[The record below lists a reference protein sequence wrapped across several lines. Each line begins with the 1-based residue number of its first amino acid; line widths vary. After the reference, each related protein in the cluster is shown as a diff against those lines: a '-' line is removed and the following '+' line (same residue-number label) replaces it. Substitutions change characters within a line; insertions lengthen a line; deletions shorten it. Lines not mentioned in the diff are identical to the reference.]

1 MLKHLYIKNYAL
13 IEQLDIDFE
22 TGFSVITGET
32 GAGKSIILGAIGL
45 LLGQRADSKAVKT
58 GCQKCTIEAQFDISR
73 YSLNEWFDENELDI
87 EEGECII
94 RRELTATGKSRGFIN
109 DTPVTVQQMKEL
121 GEMLV
126 DIHSQHQNL
135 LLQKTDFQLSI
146 LDIIADNEQLRSDY
160 HNTFTEYKKNV
171 KELEELKQM
180 LTDSREKEDLM
191 RFQLE
196 ELTAANLTDGEQEEL
211 EQEQEAAT
219 HTEDIKMALYEADNM
234 LNGEGATL
242 DLLRQANSKLSSVTS
257 LYAKIEPLSER
268 MESALI
274 ELKDIANEVAR
285 EAENIDFNPERMAMV
300 EERLD
305 MIYTLQRKHH
315 KNTITELLQ
324 EQEHLSEIIS
334 GIDNSDEA
342 IKDKEQLCQKLLD
355 AASKLA
361 EKLSQTRKKAS
372 AKIEKD
378 ICKRLE
384 ALGMPNV
391 DFQIK
396 IDQGDLTST
405 GKDVVSFM
413 FSANKGMALRP
424 VAQVAS
430 GGEIARLMLSLKALI
445 SATVKL
451 PTIIFDEI
459 DTGVSGKIA
468 EKMAEIMKEMGN
480 SGRQVISITHLP
492 QIAALG
498 TYHYKVEKHD
508 TKEITTTIMRQ
519 LSNEERID
527 EIAQMLSG
535 SDITDAAKTNAKEL
549 LKRSK

>member
-13 IEQLDIDFE
+13 IEQLDIDFSS
-22 TGFSVITGET
+22 GFSVITGET

-58 GCQKCTIEAQFDISR
+58 GCQKCTIEAQFDISQ
-73 YSLNEWFDENELDI
+73 YNLNEWFNENELDI

-146 LDIIADNEQLRSDY
+146 LDIIADNEKLRSEY
-160 HNTFTEYKKNV
+160 QSTYSEYKKNV
-171 KELEELKQM
+171 RELEELKQM
-180 LTDSREKEDLM
+180 LSDSREKEDLM

-196 ELTAANLTDGEQEEL
+196 ELTVANLTDGEQEEL

-219 HTEDIKMALYEADNM
+219 HTEDIKTALYEADNM
-234 LNGEGATL
+234 LNGEGAAI
-242 DLLRQANSKLSSVTS
+242 DILRQTNNKLSSVTS
-257 LYAKIEPLSER
+257 IYAKLSPLSER
-268 MESALI
+268 MESILI
-274 ELKDIANEVAR
+274 ELKDIASEVSR
-285 EAENIDFNPERMAMV
+285 EAEDIDFNPERMAIV

-305 MIYTLQRKHH
+305 LIYTLQRKHH
-315 KNTITELLQ
+315 KNTIAELLQ
-324 EQEHLSEIIS
+324 EQERLSEIIS

-342 IKDKEQLCQKLLD
+342 IKDKELLCQKLLD

-361 EKLSQTRKKAS
+361 DKLSHTRSKAS
-372 AKIEKD
+372 TKIEKD

-384 ALGMPNV
+384 TLGMPNV
-391 DFQIK
+391 DFQIHTE
-396 IDQGDLTST
+396 QGDLTST
-405 GKDVVSFM
+405 GRDIVSFM

-508 TKEITTTIMRQ
+508 TKDITTTVMRQ
-519 LSNEERID
+519 LSNGERID

>member
-171 KELEELKQM
+171 RELEELKQM

-219 HTEDIKMALYEADNM
+219 HTEDIKTALYEADNM

-315 KNTITELLQ
+315 KNTIAELLQ

-372 AKIEKD
+372 TKIEKD

-396 IDQGDLTST
+396 IEQGDLTST

>member
-13 IEQLDIDFE
+13 IEQLDIDFSS
-22 TGFSVITGET
+22 GFSVITGET

-58 GCQKCTIEAQFDISR
+58 GCQKCTIEAQFDISQ
-73 YSLNEWFDENELDI
+73 YNLNEWFNENELDI

-146 LDIIADNEQLRSDY
+146 LDIIADNEKLRSEY
-160 HNTFTEYKKNV
+160 QSTYSEYKKNV
-171 KELEELKQM
+171 RELEELKQM
-180 LTDSREKEDLM
+180 LSDSREKEDLM

-196 ELTAANLTDGEQEEL
+196 ELTVANLTDGEQEEL

-219 HTEDIKMALYEADNM
+219 HTEDIKTALYEADNM
-234 LNGEGATL
+234 LNGEGAAI
-242 DLLRQANSKLSSVTS
+242 DILRQTNNKLSSVTS
-257 LYAKIEPLSER
+257 IYAKLSPLSER
-268 MESALI
+268 MESTLI
-274 ELKDIANEVAR
+274 ELKDIASEVSR
-285 EAENIDFNPERMAMV
+285 EAEDIDFNPERMAIV

-305 MIYTLQRKHH
+305 LIYTLQRKHH
-315 KNTITELLQ
+315 KNTIAELLQ
-324 EQEHLSEIIS
+324 EQERLSEIIS

-342 IKDKEQLCQKLLD
+342 IKDKELLCQKLLD

-361 EKLSQTRKKAS
+361 DKLSHTRSKAS
-372 AKIEKD
+372 TKIEKD

-384 ALGMPNV
+384 TLGMPNV
-391 DFQIK
+391 DFQIHTE
-396 IDQGDLTST
+396 QGDLTST
-405 GKDVVSFM
+405 GRDIVSFM

-508 TKEITTTIMRQ
+508 TKDITTTVMRQ
-519 LSNEERID
+519 LSDGERID

>member
-160 HNTFTEYKKNV
+160 HNTFAEYKKNV
-171 KELEELKQM
+171 RELEELKQM

-219 HTEDIKMALYEADNM
+219 HTEDIKTALYEADNM

-315 KNTITELLQ
+315 KNTIAELLQ

>member
-171 KELEELKQM
+171 RELEELKQM

-219 HTEDIKMALYEADNM
+219 HTEDIKTALYEADNM

-257 LYAKIEPLSER
+257 LYAKIDPLSER

-274 ELKDIANEVAR
+274 ELKDIASEVAR
-285 EAENIDFNPERMAMV
+285 EAENIDFNPERMAVV

-315 KNTITELLQ
+315 KNTIAELLQ

-396 IDQGDLTST
+396 IEQGDLTST

>member
-219 HTEDIKMALYEADNM
+219 HTEDIKTALYEADNM

-274 ELKDIANEVAR
+274 ELKDIASEVAR

-315 KNTITELLQ
+315 KNTIAELLQ
-324 EQEHLSEIIS
+324 EQERLSEIIS

>member
-171 KELEELKQM
+171 RELEELKQM

-315 KNTITELLQ
+315 KNTIAELLQ
-324 EQEHLSEIIS
+324 EQERLSEIIS

-355 AASKLA
+355 AACKLA

>member
-171 KELEELKQM
+171 RELEELKQM

-191 RFQLE
+191 RYQLE

-219 HTEDIKMALYEADNM
+219 HTEEIKTALYEADNM

-285 EAENIDFNPERMAMV
+285 EAENIDFNPERMAVV

-315 KNTITELLQ
+315 KNTIAELLQ

-405 GKDVVSFM
+405 GMDVVSFM

-508 TKEITTTIMRQ
+508 TKEITTTIMRP
-519 LSNEERID
+519 LSNEDRID

>member
-1 MLKHLYIKNYAL
+1 VLKHLYIKNYAL

-219 HTEDIKMALYEADNM
+219 HTEEIKTALYEADNM

-274 ELKDIANEVAR
+274 ELKDIASEVAR

-315 KNTITELLQ
+315 KNTIAELLQ

-355 AASKLA
+355 AACKLA

-372 AKIEKD
+372 TKIEKD

-396 IDQGDLTST
+396 IEQGDLTST

>member
-146 LDIIADNEQLRSDY
+146 LDIIADNEQLRSNY
-160 HNTFTEYKKNV
+160 HNTFAEYKKNV

-315 KNTITELLQ
+315 KNTIAELLQ

-396 IDQGDLTST
+396 IDQGDLTPT

>member
-73 YSLNEWFDENELDI
+73 YSLNEWFDENGLDI

-171 KELEELKQM
+171 RELEELKQM

-219 HTEDIKMALYEADNM
+219 HTEEIKTALYEADNM

-285 EAENIDFNPERMAMV
+285 EAENIDFNPERMAVV

-315 KNTITELLQ
+315 KNTIAELLQ

-519 LSNEERID
+519 LNDDERID

>member
-160 HNTFTEYKKNV
+160 QNTFTEYKKNV

-219 HTEDIKMALYEADNM
+219 HTEDIKTALYEADNM

-274 ELKDIANEVAR
+274 ELKDIASEVAR

-315 KNTITELLQ
+315 KNTIAELLQ
-324 EQEHLSEIIS
+324 EQERLSEIIS

-519 LSNEERID
+519 LNDDERID

>member
-13 IEQLDIDFE
+13 IEQLDIDFSS
-22 TGFSVITGET
+22 GFSVITGET

-58 GCQKCTIEAQFDISR
+58 GCQKCTIEAQFDISQ
-73 YSLNEWFDENELDI
+73 YNLNEWFNENELDI

-146 LDIIADNEQLRSDY
+146 LDIIADNEKLRSEY
-160 HNTFTEYKKNV
+160 QSTYSEYKKNV
-171 KELEELKQM
+171 RELEELKQM
-180 LTDSREKEDLM
+180 LSDSREKEDLM

-196 ELTAANLTDGEQEEL
+196 ELTVANLTDGEQEEL

-219 HTEDIKMALYEADNM
+219 HTEDIKTALYEADNM
-234 LNGEGATL
+234 LNGEGAAI
-242 DLLRQANSKLSSVTS
+242 DILRQTNNKLSSVTS
-257 LYAKIEPLSER
+257 IYAKLSPLSER
-268 MESALI
+268 MESTLI
-274 ELKDIANEVAR
+274 ELKDIASEVSR
-285 EAENIDFNPERMAMV
+285 EAEDIDFNPERMAIV

-305 MIYTLQRKHH
+305 LIYTLQRKHH
-315 KNTITELLQ
+315 KNTIAELLQ
-324 EQEHLSEIIS
+324 EQERLSEIIS

-342 IKDKEQLCQKLLD
+342 IKDKELLCQKLLD

-361 EKLSQTRKKAS
+361 DKLSHTRSKAS
-372 AKIEKD
+372 TKIEKD

-384 ALGMPNV
+384 TLGIPNV
-391 DFQIK
+391 DFQIHTE
-396 IDQGDLTST
+396 QGDLTST
-405 GKDVVSFM
+405 GRDIVSFM

-508 TKEITTTIMRQ
+508 TKDITTTVMRQ
-519 LSNEERID
+519 LSDGERID

>member
-160 HNTFTEYKKNV
+160 HNTFAEYKKNV
-171 KELEELKQM
+171 RELEELKQM

-219 HTEDIKMALYEADNM
+219 HTEEIKTALYEADNM

-315 KNTITELLQ
+315 KNTIAELLQ
-324 EQEHLSEIIS
+324 EQERLSEIIS

>member
-1 MLKHLYIKNYAL
+1 M
-13 IEQLDIDFE
+13 
-22 TGFSVITGET
+22 
-32 GAGKSIILGAIGL
+32 
-45 LLGQRADSKAVKT
+45 KT

-160 HNTFTEYKKNV
+160 QNTFTEYKKNV
-171 KELEELKQM
+171 RELEELKQM

-219 HTEDIKMALYEADNM
+219 HTEDIKTALYEADNM

-315 KNTITELLQ
+315 KNTIAELLQ

-396 IDQGDLTST
+396 IEQGDLTST

>member
-160 HNTFTEYKKNV
+160 HNTFAEYKKNV

-219 HTEDIKMALYEADNM
+219 HTEDIKTALYEADNM

-274 ELKDIANEVAR
+274 ELKDIASEVAR

-315 KNTITELLQ
+315 KNTIAELLQ
-324 EQEHLSEIIS
+324 EQERLSEIIS

>member
-160 HNTFTEYKKNV
+160 HNTFAEYKKNV
-171 KELEELKQM
+171 KELEGLKQM

-219 HTEDIKMALYEADNM
+219 HTEDIKTALYEADNM

-274 ELKDIANEVAR
+274 ELKDIASEVAR

-315 KNTITELLQ
+315 KNTIAELLQ
-324 EQEHLSEIIS
+324 EQERLSEIIS

>member
-160 HNTFTEYKKNV
+160 QKTFAEYKKNV
-171 KELEELKQM
+171 RELEELKQM

-219 HTEDIKMALYEADNM
+219 HTEDIKTALYEADNM

-274 ELKDIANEVAR
+274 ELKDIASEVAR

-315 KNTITELLQ
+315 KNTIAELLQ

-355 AASKLA
+355 AACKLA

-396 IDQGDLTST
+396 IEHGDLTST

>member
-13 IEQLDIDFE
+13 IEQLDIDFSSV
-22 TGFSVITGET
+22 FSVITGET

-58 GCQKCTIEAQFDISR
+58 GCQKCTIEAQFDISQ
-73 YSLNEWFDENELDI
+73 YNLNEWFNENELDI

-146 LDIIADNEQLRSDY
+146 LDIIADNEKLRSEY
-160 HNTFTEYKKNV
+160 QSTYSEYKKNV
-171 KELEELKQM
+171 RELEELKQM
-180 LTDSREKEDLM
+180 LSDSREKEDLM

-196 ELTAANLTDGEQEEL
+196 ELTVANLTDGEQEEL

-219 HTEDIKMALYEADNM
+219 HTEDIKTALYEADNM
-234 LNGEGATL
+234 LNGEGAAI
-242 DLLRQANSKLSSVTS
+242 DILRQTNNKLSSVTS
-257 LYAKIEPLSER
+257 IYAKLSPLSER
-268 MESALI
+268 MESTLI
-274 ELKDIANEVAR
+274 ELKDIASEVSR
-285 EAENIDFNPERMAMV
+285 EAEDIDFNPERMAIV

-305 MIYTLQRKHH
+305 LIYTLQRKHH
-315 KNTITELLQ
+315 KNTIAELLQ
-324 EQEHLSEIIS
+324 EQERLSEIIS

-342 IKDKEQLCQKLLD
+342 IKDKELLCQKLLD

-361 EKLSQTRKKAS
+361 DKLSHTRSKAS
-372 AKIEKD
+372 TKIEKD

-384 ALGMPNV
+384 TLGMPNV
-391 DFQIK
+391 DFQIHTE
-396 IDQGDLTST
+396 QGDLTST
-405 GKDVVSFM
+405 GRDIVSFM

-508 TKEITTTIMRQ
+508 TKDITTTVMRQ
-519 LSNEERID
+519 LSDGERID

>member
-315 KNTITELLQ
+315 KNTIAELLQ

>member
-160 HNTFTEYKKNV
+160 QNTFTEYKKNV

-196 ELTAANLTDGEQEEL
+196 ELTTANLTDGEQEEL

-219 HTEDIKMALYEADNM
+219 HTEDIKTALYEADNM

-274 ELKDIANEVAR
+274 ELKDIANDVAR
-285 EAENIDFNPERMAMV
+285 EAENIDFNPERMAVV

-315 KNTITELLQ
+315 KNTIAELLQ

-519 LSNEERID
+519 LNDDERID

>member
-171 KELEELKQM
+171 RELEELKQM

-219 HTEDIKMALYEADNM
+219 HTEDIKTALYEADNM

-274 ELKDIANEVAR
+274 ELKDIASEVAR
-285 EAENIDFNPERMAMV
+285 EAENIDFNPERMAVV

-315 KNTITELLQ
+315 KNTIAELLQ

>member
-1 MLKHLYIKNYAL
+1 
-13 IEQLDIDFE
+13 LD
-22 TGFSVITGET
+22 
-32 GAGKSIILGAIGL
+32 
-45 LLGQRADSKAVKT
+45 
-58 GCQKCTIEAQFDISR
+58 
-73 YSLNEWFDENELDI
+73 N
-87 EEGECII
+87 
-94 RRELTATGKSRGFIN
+94 AT
-109 DTPVTVQQMKEL
+109 
-121 GEMLV
+121 
-126 DIHSQHQNL
+126 
-135 LLQKTDFQLSI
+135 
-146 LDIIADNEQLRSDY
+146 
-160 HNTFTEYKKNV
+160 
-171 KELEELKQM
+171 
-180 LTDSREKEDLM
+180 
-191 RFQLE
+191 
-196 ELTAANLTDGEQEEL
+196 
-211 EQEQEAAT
+211 
-219 HTEDIKMALYEADNM
+219 
-234 LNGEGATL
+234 
-242 DLLRQANSKLSSVTS
+242 
-257 LYAKIEPLSER
+257 
-268 MESALI
+268 
-274 ELKDIANEVAR
+274 
-285 EAENIDFNPERMAMV
+285 
-300 EERLD
+300 
-305 MIYTLQRKHH
+305 
-315 KNTITELLQ
+315 
-324 EQEHLSEIIS
+324 
-334 GIDNSDEA
+334 
-342 IKDKEQLCQKLLD
+342 
-355 AASKLA
+355 KLA

-372 AKIEKD
+372 TKIEKD

-396 IDQGDLTST
+396 IEQGDLTPT
-405 GKDVVSFM
+405 GQDIVSFM

-445 SATVKL
+445 STTVKL

-519 LSNEERID
+519 LSDEERID

>member
-219 HTEDIKMALYEADNM
+219 HTEDIKTALYEADNM

-285 EAENIDFNPERMAMV
+285 EAENIDFNPERMAVV

-315 KNTITELLQ
+315 KNTIAELLQ

-355 AASKLA
+355 TASKLA

-396 IDQGDLTST
+396 IEQGDLTST
-405 GKDVVSFM
+405 GMDVVSFM

-519 LSNEERID
+519 LSEEERID

>member
-160 HNTFTEYKKNV
+160 HNTFAEYKKNV

-219 HTEDIKMALYEADNM
+219 HTEDIKTALYEADNM

-274 ELKDIANEVAR
+274 ELKDIASEVAR

-315 KNTITELLQ
+315 KNTIAELLQ

>member
-13 IEQLDIDFE
+13 IEQLDIDFSS
-22 TGFSVITGET
+22 GFSVITGET

-58 GCQKCTIEAQFDISR
+58 GCQKCTIEAQFDISQ
-73 YSLNEWFDENELDI
+73 YNLNEWFNENELDI

-146 LDIIADNEQLRSDY
+146 LDIIADNEKLRSEY
-160 HNTFTEYKKNV
+160 QSTYSEYKKNV
-171 KELEELKQM
+171 RELEELKQM
-180 LTDSREKEDLM
+180 LSDSREKEDLM

-196 ELTAANLTDGEQEEL
+196 ELTVANLTDGEQEEL

-219 HTEDIKMALYEADNM
+219 HTEDIKTALYEADNM
-234 LNGEGATL
+234 LNGEGAAI
-242 DLLRQANSKLSSVTS
+242 DILRQTNNKLSSVTS
-257 LYAKIEPLSER
+257 IYAKLSPLSER
-268 MESALI
+268 MESILI
-274 ELKDIANEVAR
+274 ELKDIASEVSR
-285 EAENIDFNPERMAMV
+285 EAEDIDFNPERMAIV

-305 MIYTLQRKHH
+305 LIYTLQRKHH
-315 KNTITELLQ
+315 KNTIAELLQ
-324 EQEHLSEIIS
+324 EQERLSEIIS

-342 IKDKEQLCQKLLD
+342 IKDKELLCQKLLD

-361 EKLSQTRKKAS
+361 DKLSHTRSKAS
-372 AKIEKD
+372 TKIEKD

-384 ALGMPNV
+384 TLGMPNV
-391 DFQIK
+391 DFQIHTE
-396 IDQGDLTST
+396 QGDLTST
-405 GKDVVSFM
+405 GRDIVSFM

-508 TKEITTTIMRQ
+508 TKDITTTVMRQ
-519 LSNEERID
+519 LSDGERID

>member
-1 MLKHLYIKNYAL
+1 
-13 IEQLDIDFE
+13 
-22 TGFSVITGET
+22 
-32 GAGKSIILGAIGL
+32 
-45 LLGQRADSKAVKT
+45 
-58 GCQKCTIEAQFDISR
+58 
-73 YSLNEWFDENELDI
+73 
-87 EEGECII
+87 
-94 RRELTATGKSRGFIN
+94 
-109 DTPVTVQQMKEL
+109 
-121 GEMLV
+121 
-126 DIHSQHQNL
+126 
-135 LLQKTDFQLSI
+135 
-146 LDIIADNEQLRSDY
+146 
-160 HNTFTEYKKNV
+160 
-171 KELEELKQM
+171 
-180 LTDSREKEDLM
+180 
-191 RFQLE
+191 
-196 ELTAANLTDGEQEEL
+196 
-211 EQEQEAAT
+211 
-219 HTEDIKMALYEADNM
+219 
-234 LNGEGATL
+234 
-242 DLLRQANSKLSSVTS
+242 
-257 LYAKIEPLSER
+257 
-268 MESALI
+268 
-274 ELKDIANEVAR
+274 
-285 EAENIDFNPERMAMV
+285 
-300 EERLD
+300 
-305 MIYTLQRKHH
+305 
-315 KNTITELLQ
+315 
-324 EQEHLSEIIS
+324 
-334 GIDNSDEA
+334 
-342 IKDKEQLCQKLLD
+342 
-355 AASKLA
+355 
-361 EKLSQTRKKAS
+361 
-372 AKIEKD
+372 
-378 ICKRLE
+378 
-384 ALGMPNV
+384 V

-396 IDQGDLTST
+396 IEHGDLTST

>member
-171 KELEELKQM
+171 RELEELKQM

-191 RFQLE
+191 RYQLE

-219 HTEDIKMALYEADNM
+219 HTEEIKTALYEADNM

-285 EAENIDFNPERMAMV
+285 EAENIDFNPERMAVV

-315 KNTITELLQ
+315 KNTIAELLQ
-324 EQEHLSEIIS
+324 EQERLSEIIS

-519 LSNEERID
+519 LNDDERID

>member
-73 YSLNEWFDENELDI
+73 YSLNEWFDENGLDI

-171 KELEELKQM
+171 RELEELKQM

-219 HTEDIKMALYEADNM
+219 HTEEIKTALYEADNM

-285 EAENIDFNPERMAMV
+285 EAENIDFNPERMAVV

-315 KNTITELLQ
+315 KNTIAELLQ

-372 AKIEKD
+372 AKIAKD
-378 ICKRLE
+378 ICKRLK

-396 IDQGDLTST
+396 IEQGDFTST

-519 LSNEERID
+519 LNDDERID

>member
-219 HTEDIKMALYEADNM
+219 HTEDIKTALYEADNM

-285 EAENIDFNPERMAMV
+285 EAENIDFNPERMAVV

-315 KNTITELLQ
+315 KNTIAELLQ

-342 IKDKEQLCQKLLD
+342 IKYKEQLCQKLLD

-396 IDQGDLTST
+396 IEQGDLTST

>member
-160 HNTFTEYKKNV
+160 HNTFAEYKKNV

-219 HTEDIKMALYEADNM
+219 HTEDIKTALYEADNM

-315 KNTITELLQ
+315 KNTIAELLQ

-396 IDQGDLTST
+396 INQGDLTST

>member
-13 IEQLDIDFE
+13 IDQLDIDFA

-73 YSLNEWFDENELDI
+73 YNLNAWFDENELDI

-121 GEMLV
+121 GDMLV

-146 LDIIADNEQLRSDY
+146 LDIIADNEPLRADY
-160 HNTFTEYKKNV
+160 QKTYVEYKKSIR
-171 KELEELKQM
+171 ELEELKQS
-180 LTDSREKEDLM
+180 LADSRDKEDLM

-196 ELTAANLTDGEQEEL
+196 ELSSANLTDGEQEEL
-211 EQEQEAAT
+211 EQEQEVAT
-219 HTEDIKMALYEADNM
+219 HTEEIKTALYGADQLM
-234 LNGEGATL
+234 SEEGATI
-242 DLLRQANSKLSSVTS
+242 DLLRQASNKLASVTQIYS
-257 LYAKIEPLSER
+257 KIEPLSER

-274 ELKDIANEVAR
+274 ELKDIASEVAR
-285 EAENIDFNPERMAMV
+285 EADTIDFNPERMAAV
-300 EERLD
+300 TERLD
-305 MIYTLQRKHH
+305 LIYTLQRKHH
-315 KNTITELLQ
+315 AGNIAELLQ
-324 EQEHLSEIIS
+324 EQERLSQIIN

-342 IKDKEQLCQKLLD
+342 IKEKEQLCSKLLD
-355 AASKLA
+355 NATKLA
-361 EKLSQTRKKAS
+361 GKLSQTRKKAS
-372 AKIEKD
+372 TKIEKD
-378 ICKRLE
+378 ICNRLE

-396 IDQGDLTST
+396 IEQGDLTPT
-405 GKDVVSFM
+405 GQDIVSFM

-445 SATVKL
+445 STTVKL

-498 TYHYKVEKHD
+498 IYHYKVEKHD

-519 LSNEERID
+519 LSDEERID

>member
-160 HNTFTEYKKNV
+160 HNTFAEYKKNV
-171 KELEELKQM
+171 RELEELKQM

-219 HTEDIKMALYEADNM
+219 HTEDIKTALYEADNM

-315 KNTITELLQ
+315 KNTIAELLQ

-342 IKDKEQLCQKLLD
+342 IKDKEQLCQKRLD

-372 AKIEKD
+372 TKIEKD

-396 IDQGDLTST
+396 IEQGDLTST

>member
-219 HTEDIKMALYEADNM
+219 HTEDIKTALYEADNM

-285 EAENIDFNPERMAMV
+285 EAENIDFNPERMAVV

-315 KNTITELLQ
+315 KNTIAELLQ

-396 IDQGDLTST
+396 IEQGDLTST

>member
-160 HNTFTEYKKNV
+160 QNTFTEYKKNV
-171 KELEELKQM
+171 RELEELKQM

-219 HTEDIKMALYEADNM
+219 HTEDIKTALYEADNM

-315 KNTITELLQ
+315 KNTIAELLQ

-396 IDQGDLTST
+396 IEQGDLTST

>member
-13 IEQLDIDFE
+13 IEQLDIDFSS
-22 TGFSVITGET
+22 GFSVITGET

-58 GCQKCTIEAQFDISR
+58 GCQKCTIEAQFDISQ
-73 YSLNEWFDENELDI
+73 YNLNEWFNENELDI

-146 LDIIADNEQLRSDY
+146 LDIIADNEKLRSEY
-160 HNTFTEYKKNV
+160 QSTYSEYKKNV
-171 KELEELKQM
+171 RELEELKQM
-180 LTDSREKEDLM
+180 LSDSREKEDLM

-196 ELTAANLTDGEQEEL
+196 ELTVANLTDGEQEEL

-219 HTEDIKMALYEADNM
+219 HTEDIKTALYEADNM
-234 LNGEGATL
+234 LNGEGAAI
-242 DLLRQANSKLSSVTS
+242 DILRQTNNKLSSVTS
-257 LYAKIEPLSER
+257 IYAKLSPLSER
-268 MESALI
+268 MESTLI
-274 ELKDIANEVAR
+274 ELKDIASEVSR
-285 EAENIDFNPERMAMV
+285 EAEDIDFNPERMAIV

-305 MIYTLQRKHH
+305 LIYTLQRKHH
-315 KNTITELLQ
+315 KNTIAELLQ
-324 EQEHLSEIIS
+324 EQERLSEIIS

-342 IKDKEQLCQKLLD
+342 IKDKELLCQKLLD

-361 EKLSQTRKKAS
+361 DKLSHTRSKAS
-372 AKIEKD
+372 TKIEKD

-384 ALGMPNV
+384 TLGIPNV
-391 DFQIK
+391 DFQIHTE
-396 IDQGDLTST
+396 QGDLTST
-405 GKDVVSFM
+405 GRDIVSFM

-424 VAQVAS
+424 VSQVAS

-508 TKEITTTIMRQ
+508 TKDITTTVMRQ
-519 LSNEERID
+519 LSDGERID